1 MTIQNSLKVVMWA
14 CRALGSII
22 PGPDLGLDRFK
33 YFSDGFKHTTSS
45 SSLEKEFYAEISDGL
60 FFSRCYEW
68 RFNLKTGEVR
78 ERNLTGTK
86 YSMDFPMI
94 NENFNGNRNKFA
106 YTQIVDTDAS
116 SAAGITNSLCIS
128 SIQL

>member
-1 MTIQNSLKVVMWA
+1 MWA

-22 PGPDLGLDRFK
+22 PGPDLGLNRFE
-33 YFSDGFKHTTSS
+33 YFSSGFKHTNS
-45 SSLEKEFYAEISDGL
+45 SSLERDLHAEISDGL

-68 RFNLKTGEVR
+68 RFNIKTGEVK
-78 ERNLTGTK
+78 ERNLSGTK

-94 NENFNGNRNKFA
+94 NENFNGHRNKFA

-116 SAAGITNSLCIS
+116 SAAGITDSLFSPIDDK
-128 SIQL
+128 